1 MRFEWL
7 GAEKALRA
15 LWIPLALLI
24 AAPWPMMGWPI
35 AERAV
40 PIFFLIAGG
49 LLLCMGR
56 VARASW
62 PLACLILW
70 AGLRAGYHNFQLRS
84 LQVLLLMTM
93 AALLY
98 AAARDLSDGMTR
110 LAAIA
115 AAIGIGY
122 ELVLGTLNSFGIYPW
137 MAWVDP
143 LQLGKPMGLLTHPNY
158 WGSFVALGIPILW
171 SVAGIPVVA
180 IAFLLI
186 LRTISGGPVI
196 SASVGILVMA
206 WPLFSRRVRY
216 AVVTLGVASTAV
228 VMTLHEWRLSGRR
241 EIWEV
246 AVPEAWR
253 WKFMGQGLGEWR
265 TWSDQY
271 NGIKGRFFVTL
282 QAHTEPLQLWFE
294 LGLIGLVLGALIAWQ
309 AYRAARTVWMAAPA
323 GRLPSPWYAW
333 GRAPL
338 ERAWPAILAVAAVNM
353 LGSPVF
359 HLPGQAALI
368 LLALARCQA
377 DAASLTA
384 GAPAEATPPQRAPTR
399 RKR

>member
-1 MRFEWL
+1 MRFEWP
-7 GAEKALRA
+7 GAEKALRV
-15 LWIPLALLI
+15 LWIPLALFI

-49 LLLCMGR
+49 LLLCIGR

-62 PLACLILW
+62 PLALLILW
-70 AGLRAGYHNFQLRS
+70 AGLRAGYHGFQLRS
-84 LQVLLLMTM
+84 LQVLLLLTM

-110 LAAIA
+110 LVAAA
-115 AAIGIGY
+115 AAIGMGY
-122 ELVLGTLNSFGIYPW
+122 ELVLGTLNAFGIYPW

-158 WGSFVALGIPILW
+158 WGSFIALGIPILW
-171 SVAGIPVVA
+171 AVAGIPVVA
-180 IAFLLI
+180 IAFLLV

-196 SASVGILVMA
+196 SASVGILIMA

-216 AVVTLGVASTAV
+216 AVVVLGGLSTAV

-253 WKFMGQGLGEWR
+253 WKFVGQGLGEWR

-271 NGIKGRFFVTL
+271 NGLKGRFFVTL
-282 QAHTEPLQLWFE
+282 QAHNEPLQLWFE

-309 AYRAARTVWMAAPA
+309 AYRAAQTVWMAAPA
-323 GRLPSPWYAW
+323 SRLPSPWYAW

-338 ERAWPAILAVAAVNM
+338 ERVWPAILAVAAVNM

-359 HLPGQAALI
+359 HLPGQAAI
-368 LLALARCQA
+368 VLLALARCQA

-384 GAPAEATPPQRAPTR
+384 GAPAEAVPPQRAPTR